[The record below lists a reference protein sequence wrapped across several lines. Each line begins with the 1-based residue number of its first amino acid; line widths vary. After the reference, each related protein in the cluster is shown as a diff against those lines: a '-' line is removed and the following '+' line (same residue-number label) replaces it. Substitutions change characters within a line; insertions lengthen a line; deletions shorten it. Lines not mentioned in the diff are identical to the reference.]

1 MRSTLK
7 AGSSASRVGTRIVD
21 ADNHYYEPD
30 DAWSRHIDPAFRNR
44 CIHIRRGADG
54 VGRPYFGAEPL
65 YYLERTPLDL
75 VGRPGVVAGDKD
87 GRYRPLAEKD
97 LVRPGEVP
105 WFVHREA
112 RLAWMDEQEI
122 EAVLLWPSLGLAVE
136 HQMRSQPDACV
147 ANLRAFNRWLAQDW
161 GFAYENRIFGVPW
174 LSLID
179 LDLALEALDEALA
192 LGARAIALLFGPV
205 AGRSPADPAFDPF
218 WARVS
223 EAGLLVG
230 FHGAE
235 SGYNEQF
242 SVAWGEHARPPA
254 GAQSPFQRACFF
266 GERPIADTL
275 AALVLHNLFGRF
287 PELQVISVEN
297 GAWWAPA
304 LLSAIDRGA
313 RSGAYGHWLGGSFD
327 ERPSDVFRR
336 HITVAPNDDDDIRQL
351 VDLLGA
357 DRIALGSD
365 YPHPEGAAEPRRFL
379 DGAGLTEQ
387 ETRLVAHDNV
397 ARLLGLPVDA

>member
-1 MRSTLK
+1 MTAEPQSGVVTQL
-7 AGSSASRVGTRIVD
+7 AGVRIVD

-30 DAWSRHIDPAFRNR
+30 DAWSRHIDPGFRDR
-44 CIHIRRGADG
+44 CIHIQRGADG
-54 VGRPYFGAEPL
+54 VGQPYFGAEPL

-75 VGRPGVVAGDKD
+75 VGRPGVVSQDKD
-87 GRYRPLAEKD
+87 NRYRPLADSD

-105 WFVHREA
+105 WFVNRGA

-122 EAVLLWPSLGLAVE
+122 EAVLLWPSLGLTVE
-136 HQMRSQPDACV
+136 HQMRSDPAACM
-147 ANLRAFNRWLAQDW
+147 ANLRAFNRWLAEDW
-161 GFAYENRIFGVPW
+161 GFSYDNRIFGVPW

-179 LDLALEALDEALA
+179 LDLALEALDEALE

-223 EAGLLVG
+223 EAGVLVG
-230 FHGAE
+230 FHGAD

-242 SVAWGEHARPPA
+242 SVAWGERPRPTA

-266 GERPIADTL
+266 GERPITDTL
-275 AALVLHNLFGRF
+275 AALILHNLFGRF
-287 PELQVISVEN
+287 PDLQVISVEN
-297 GAWWAPA
+297 GAWWVPA
-304 LLSAIDRGA
+304 LLAAIDRGA

-327 ERPSDVFRR
+327 DLPSDVFRR
-336 HITVAPNDDDDIRQL
+336 HITVAPNDDDDIRGL

-357 DRIALGSD
+357 ERIALGSD
-365 YPHPEGAAEPRRFL
+365 YPHPEGVAEPRRFL
-379 DGAGLTEQ
+379 DGAGLTER
-387 ETRLVAHDNV
+387 ESRLVARDNV

>member
-1 MRSTLK
+1 MTTGSE
-7 AGSSASRVGTRIVD
+7 AGHAVPSIGTRIID

-30 DAWSRHIDPAFRNR
+30 DAWSRHIDPAFRDR

-54 VGRPYFGAEPL
+54 IGRPYFGAAPL

-75 VGRPGVVAGDKD
+75 VGRPGAVVNDKD
-87 GRYRPLAEKD
+87 GRYRPLAEDD

-105 WFVHREA
+105 WYVNRDA
-112 RLAWMDEQEI
+112 RLGWMDAQGI

-136 HQMRSQPDACV
+136 HQMRSDPAACM
-147 ANLRAFNRWLAQDW
+147 ANLRSFNRWLAEDW
-161 GFAYENRIFGVPW
+161 GFAHEGRIFAVPW

-192 LGARAIALLFGPV
+192 FGARAIGLLFGPV
-205 AGRSPADPAFDPF
+205 AGRSPADPAFDAF
-218 WARVS
+218 WSRVS
-223 EAGLLVG
+223 EAGVLVG

-242 SVAWGEHARPPA
+242 SVAWGERPRPPA
-254 GAQSPFQRACFF
+254 AAQSPFQRACFF
-266 GERPIADTL
+266 GERPIMDTL

-287 PELQVISVEN
+287 PDLQVISVEN
-297 GAWWAPA
+297 GAWWVPS
-304 LLSAIDRGA
+304 LLAAIDRGA
-313 RSGAYGHWLGGSFD
+313 RSGAYGNWLGGSFD

-336 HITVAPNDDDDIRQL
+336 HITVAPNDDDDIRGL

-365 YPHPEGAAEPRRFL
+365 YPHPEGVAEPRRFL
-379 DGAGLTEQ
+379 DGSGLTEA
-387 ETRLVAHDNV
+387 ESRLVARDNV